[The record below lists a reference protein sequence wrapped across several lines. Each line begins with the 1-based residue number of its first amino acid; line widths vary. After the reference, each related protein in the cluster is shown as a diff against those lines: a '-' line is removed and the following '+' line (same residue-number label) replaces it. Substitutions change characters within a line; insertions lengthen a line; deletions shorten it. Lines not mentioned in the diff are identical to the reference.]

1 MDKKIQAAVTL
12 NGKDK
17 TVAFAATGA
26 ADKEQSVVFQS
37 GFQVRS
43 FPESGIQRQLYVSLA
58 KNKKM
63 SVVFLRLRKSQTAL
77 TSTASPSGSTV
88 TWSADTM
95 FQFPW

>member
-17 TVAFAATGA
+17 TVAFATTGA
-26 ADKEQSVVFQS
+26 AVKEQSVVFQT

-43 FPESGIQRQLYVSLA
+43 FSESSVQGQLPVLPA
-58 KNKKM
+58 TNKKT
-63 SVVFLRLRKSQTAL
+63 SVGFLRLWESQTAL
-77 TSTASPSGSTV
+77 TSTASSSGSMV
-88 TWSADTM
+88 TRSANTM